1 MWAEA
6 IAMALISEE
15 EKLRRRQSNEDAIG
29 TLAMEGLSLDA
40 PTLALMRR
48 FEEGEIDRE
57 ELSAAVR
64 SHVAGLHAQMS
75 STGLAEAIVGAA

>member
-1 MWAEA
+1 
-6 IAMALISEE
+6 MAVITEE

-40 PTLALMRR
+40 PTLALMRQ
-48 FEEGEIDRE
+48 FEEGELDRE

-64 SHVAGLHAQMS
+64 SHVASLHARMS
-75 STGLAEAIVGAA
+75 SAGIVEAIVGAA

>member
-1 MWAEA
+1 
-6 IAMALISEE
+6 MAVITEE

-29 TLAMEGLSLDA
+29 THAMEGLFLDA

-48 FEEGEIDRE
+48 FEEGELDRE

-64 SHVAGLHAQMS
+64 SHVLGLHAQNS
-75 STGLAEAIVGAA
+75 SAGLAKAIVDAA

>member
-1 MWAEA
+1 MPA
-6 IAMALISEE
+6 ITEE

-40 PTLALMRR
+40 STLALMRR
-48 FEEGEIDRE
+48 FEEGELDRE

-64 SHVAGLHAQMS
+64 SHVASLHAQMS
-75 STGLAEAIVGAA
+75 SHSLAKAIVGAA

>member
-1 MWAEA
+1 
-6 IAMALISEE
+6 MAVITEE

-48 FEEGEIDRE
+48 FEEGELDRE

-64 SHVAGLHAQMS
+64 SHVASLHARMFS
-75 STGLAEAIVGAA
+75 AGLVEAIVGAA